1 MPPPEVR
8 TGGPARPGKG
18 SPLLQGLAVCGVCG
32 KRMSVRYHHRCDGSP
47 VPDYVCQREGIATA
61 TPPCQTICGSG
72 VDAAVAGVVAT
83 AVSPL
88 AIEASL
94 AVADELTQ
102 RAAEADRIRAVH
114 VDRARHAAD
123 AARRRYL
130 AVDPTNRLVADAL
143 EADWNDKLRGL
154 AESEEDYRRVQGD
167 NGALTAEQQTRIRA
181 LSTDFPALF
190 HDPATS
196 MRERKRLIRHVIS
209 DVTLIKAGEHIT
221 AHVRFAGGQADT
233 INVPRPLRAWETHTT
248 PPETLA
254 VIDQLL
260 AEHTH
265 DEAVSILNAR
275 GLTGGWRKPF
285 TVASLT
291 ALCKAHA
298 VPTRRERLRA
308 QGMLTVEDTAHQLG
322 VSTDTVA
329 AWRRHGLLT
338 ARRVDGRRSHL
349 YHPGPGRPPLLDKTE
364 AAGRREADGRLSA
377 NQLAAQ
383 FGVSSSTV
391 TRWHR
396 LGLITAV
403 SVEHHGVL
411 YPAGQLRPTPS
422 QIVAA
427 GRPPA
432 CRDQQLIT
440 GGQLATRLHVAR
452 STVYKWYRIG
462 LIEAVAADYRGRQL
476 YRPDQQAP
484 DPAEITTARTA
495 ASTTTGTP
503 RPRKC
508 QTRRVGYDQRK
519 PRNPPP
525 TRQTAGTPPRGAV

>member
-102 RAAEADRIRAVH
+102 RAAEADR
-114 VDRARHAAD
+114 
-123 AARRRYL
+123 RRYL

-181 LSTDFPALF
+181 LSTDFPTLF

-196 MRERKRLIRHVIS
+196 MRERKRLSRHVSS

-248 PPETLA
+248 PPETLTI
-254 VIDQLL
+254 IDELL

-265 DEAVSILNAR
+265 DEAVAILNAR

-291 ALCKAHA
+291 TLCKAHG
-298 VPTRRERLRA
+298 VPTLRERLRA
-308 QGMLTVEDTAHQLG
+308 QGMLTVEETAHQLG
-322 VSTDTVA
+322 VSTDTV
-329 AWRRHGLLT
+329 
-338 ARRVDGRRSHL
+338 
-349 YHPGPGRPPLLDKTE
+349 
-364 AAGRREADGRLSA
+364 LS
-377 NQLAAQ
+377 
-383 FGVSSSTV
+383 
-391 TRWHR
+391 
-396 LGLITAV
+396 
-403 SVEHHGVL
+403 
-411 YPAGQLRPTPS
+411 
-422 QIVAA
+422 
-427 GRPPA
+427 
-432 CRDQQLIT
+432 
-440 GGQLATRLHVAR
+440 
-452 STVYKWYRIG
+452 
-462 LIEAVAADYRGRQL
+462 
-476 YRPDQQAP
+476 
-484 DPAEITTARTA
+484 
-495 ASTTTGTP
+495 
-503 RPRKC
+503 
-508 QTRRVGYDQRK
+508 
-519 PRNPPP
+519 
-525 TRQTAGTPPRGAV
+525 